1 MCDIDQK
8 VNKFNTDKTVDLA
21 ITCRI
26 SGKHITHSNEYGM
39 YCDDEC
45 NLEKDKQAKKVVE
58 NLLDNL
64 LG

>member
-8 VNKFNTDKTVDLA
+8 VNKFNTDKTVDLS

-26 SGKHITHSNEYGM
+26 SGKYITHSNEYGM

-45 NLEKDKQAKKVVE
+45 DI
-58 NLLDNL
+58 
-64 LG
+64 